1 MQLPAG
7 YCPEP
12 HQQQQSADD
21 RVGRNAAPA
30 GQHAGQAVS
39 QQAGQTAPVNGQ
51 TAAAHS
57 WRLSTTNVLPMGPTG
72 IRLSLEH
79 SVAESITLRGP
90 RGLRGPISTTAA
102 AEALDAVLRSEPHR
116 RCVMH
121 RCITPMPLAMPLPFP
136 GIFSPQV
143 SPAGDIITT
152 WAQQQQQQ
160 QQEGRVGGSGVNG
173 HNAVSN
179 LSGAGRHPGSHVSTS
194 PVLARLVNSSEFD
207 QVLVHASDALGRASG
222 SASGRA
228 LLDAWGYSAADVDDL
243 RERVQELASRYRE
256 GESDDE
262 F

>member
-1 MQLPAG
+1 MCTCLDVVHGTLLADP
-7 YCPEP
+7 
-12 HQQQQSADD
+12 QSCAHPNLECDGAKCITPTVYVYVSHLSQTD
-21 RVGRNAAPA
+21 IMFFLFMS
-30 GQHAGQAVS
+30 AVDLVHVFLCALCS
-39 QQAGQTAPVNGQ
+39 
-51 TAAAHS
+51 
-57 WRLSTTNVLPMGPTG
+57 
-72 IRLSLEH
+72 
-79 SVAESITLRGP
+79 GP